1 MKFEFD
7 NIYVAESFEG
17 IKPLHYDNEVKKY
30 VEGREYIWDDCVDR
44 CLWKHIENKGLFFI
58 PTGIK
63 YCRVRD
69 GKLVEF
75 IVRAIHYQHA
85 DGRYGITG
93 YQTILEIVYPNGEV
107 EYLRNNFDDSFPY
120 FESVVHY
127 AKCACGESRPYFP
140 EQVRYLYDSFVGFEQ
155 YCVPNKMPHKGF
167 AWRYKMD
174 KNKGLVRKPCGFYEI
189 VVIGNNAYV
198 ILDAGNRAVVEK
210 SEGRVDGKWYINK
223 EKCIKDNLITEFETF
238 GNDESKLAKVK
249 VDVIPIPKVPKIIQI
264 KLEE

>member
-1 MKFEFD
+1 MKFVFD

-17 IKPLHYDNEVKKY
+17 IKPLHYDKGTKEY
-30 VEGREYIWDDCVDR
+30 VEGREYERDECVSK
-44 CLWKHIENKGLFFI
+44 CLWKHLENKGLFFI

-63 YCRVRD
+63 YCRIRY

-75 IVRAIHYQHA
+75 IVRAIHYQYEMGA
-85 DGRYGITG
+85 YGQIG
-93 YQTILEIVYPNGEV
+93 YKTIFEIVYPNGEV
-107 EYLRNNFDDSFPY
+107 EYLSINFESSFPY

-140 EQVRYLYDSFVGFEQ
+140 EQVSYLYDSFVGFEQ
-155 YCVPNKMPHKGF
+155 YCVPNEMPHKGF

-189 VVIGNNAYV
+189 VVISNNAYV
-198 ILDAGNRAVVEK
+198 ILDVGNGRLAEIT
-210 SEGRVDGKWYINK
+210 EGRVAGKWFISK
-223 EKCIKDNLITEFETF
+223 EKCINDNMITEFEMF
-238 GNDESKLAKVK
+238 GDDESKLAKVK